1 MTFSSLRTKLILILL
16 VLLSLLAT
24 ATGLATLSAM
34 KRDSELQAG
43 HILRVA
49 SKVLREALNNRASQ
63 LSSSVQILATDF
75 GFRRAVATAE
85 QETIESVLANHG
97 NRINASLT
105 LLLSPSGALLVSS
118 DSTIKATDIAP
129 LFQQTQGHNA
139 AAVNDILHLAGQP
152 YQLVL
157 APVRAPALIAWVG
170 MGFPLDSTLAKQIR
184 GITDLDISF
193 VAKQAQGYQ
202 IYTSTLD
209 SVYQQQLPALLDTLI
224 NDAGIPHNNPQ
235 QDYISLAMP
244 LDQQQQLWAVQHLSN
259 QRWLSSYQQFRH
271 QLLLIFGAA
280 LSLTLLAGIIFAR
293 SITQPLKALSYFARR
308 IGQGFDET
316 IPVRGNDEVALLSR
330 TLSAM
335 QHDIRQREQQLQ
347 FNAEHDSLTGLYN
360 RTAVERLLPDLLAS
374 SDGSLLQINIQQFK
388 HINDVLGF
396 SNGDILLQQLA
407 RRLKLGPELPVMLAR
422 LGGDEFLLV
431 YNTLLTEGQ
440 VRAKLAALGE
450 GYQLANSQINLKLCI
465 GIYHFFCQQSNV
477 NDALRRVDIALDN
490 ARQTPQRTAIYLQGQ
505 DESHQR
511 ELMLIRD
518 LPEALHNGQFY
529 AVYQPKIDLASQ
541 QCSSAEALIRWQ
553 HPKLGLIAPD
563 EFIRLAEHSGNIS
576 LISDWMLQ
584 QVIAQTAK
592 WWQQGLRLQIAVN
605 LSVHDLLN
613 PALADNI
620 NAQLQQYKLSAAAL
634 ALEVTESA
642 IMQDAATVIAQLQR
656 IRGLGITLAIDDFG
670 TGQSSLAYL
679 KQLPVHELKIDRA
692 FIKDIDHNSNDALIV
707 AATTQLA
714 HSLGFV
720 VTAEGLENQAGLAKL
735 QQCGCDRVQGYYFSR
750 PLQADAFAT
759 WLQHYTSN
767 HPHWL
772 NAQTVK

>member
-43 HILRVA
+43 HILSVA
-49 SKVLREALNNRASQ
+49 SKVLREALNNRAGQ

-85 QETIESVLANHG
+85 QETIKSVLANHG
-97 NRINASLT
+97 SRINASLT
-105 LLLSPSGALLVSS
+105 LLLSPDGALLASS
-118 DSTIKATDIAP
+118 DTAIKAADIAP
-129 LFQQTQGHNA
+129 LFQQTQGNSTA
-139 AAVNDILHLAGQP
+139 PVNDILHLAGQP

-170 MGFPLDSTLAKQIR
+170 MGFPLDNHLAGQIQ
-184 GITDLDISF
+184 GITGMDISF
-193 VAKQAQGYQ
+193 VAEQAQGYQ
-202 IYTSTLD
+202 LYTSTLD
-209 SVYQQQLPALLDTLI
+209 AAYQQQLPALLDTLI
-224 NDAGIPHNNPQ
+224 NDAGVPHSNTQ
-235 QDYISLAMP
+235 QDYISLALP

-271 QLLLIFGAA
+271 QLLLIFSAA

-316 IPVRGNDEVALLSR
+316 IPVRGKDEVALLSR

-360 RTAVERLLPDLLAS
+360 RNAVERLLPSLLTS

-407 RRLKLGPELPVMLAR
+407 RRLQLGPETPAMLAR

-450 GYQLANSQINLKLCI
+450 GYQLANSQINLKICI
-465 GIYHFFCQQSNV
+465 GIYHFFRQQSSV

-490 ARQTPQRTAIYLQGQ
+490 ARLAPQRTAIYLQGQ

-541 QCSSAEALIRWQ
+541 QCHSAEALIRWQ
-553 HPKLGLIAPD
+553 HPKLGPIAPD

-592 WWQQGLRLQIAVN
+592 WWQQGLRLQIDVN

-656 IRGLGITLAIDDFG
+656 IRSLGITLAIDDFG

-679 KQLPVHELKIDRA
+679 KQLPVHEIKIDRA
-692 FIKDIDHNSNDALIV
+692 FVKDIEHNSNDALIV

-735 QQCGCDRVQGYYFSR
+735 QQCGCDKVQGYYFSR

-759 WLQHYTSN
+759 WLQQYSSH

-772 NAQTVK
+772 NAQTAK

>member
-34 KRDSELQAG
+34 KRDSELQAMQ
-43 HILRVA
+43 ILSVA
-49 SKVLREALNNRASQ
+49 SKVLREALNNRAGQ

-85 QETIESVLANHG
+85 QETIKSVLANHG
-97 NRINASLT
+97 SRINASLT
-105 LLLSPSGALLVSS
+105 LLLSPDGALLASS
-118 DSTIKATDIAP
+118 DTAIKAADITP
-129 LFQQTQGHNA
+129 LFQQTQGSSTA
-139 AAVNDILHLAGQP
+139 PVNDILHLAGQP

-184 GITDLDISF
+184 GITELDISF
-193 VAKQAQGYQ
+193 VAEQAQGYQ
-202 IYTSTLD
+202 LYTSTLD
-209 SVYQQQLPALLDTLI
+209 AAYQQQLPALLDTLI
-224 NDAGIPHNNPQ
+224 NDAGVLHSNPQ
-235 QDYISLAMP
+235 QDYISLALP

-259 QRWLSSYQQFRH
+259 QRWLSGYQQFRH
-271 QLLLIFGAA
+271 QLLLIFSAA

-293 SITQPLKALSYFARR
+293 SITQPLKALSYYARR

-316 IPVRGNDEVALLSR
+316 IPVRGKDEVALLSR

-360 RTAVERLLPDLLAS
+360 RNAVERLLPNLLTS
-374 SDGSLLQINIQQFK
+374 SDGSLLQINIQPFK

-407 RRLKLGPELPVMLAR
+407 RRLQLGPETPAMLAR

-440 VRAKLAALGE
+440 VRAKLVALGE
-450 GYQLANSQINLKLCI
+450 GYQLANSQINLKICI
-465 GIYHFFCQQSNV
+465 GIYHFFRQQSSV

-490 ARQTPQRTAIYLQGQ
+490 ARLTPQRTAIYLQGQ

-541 QCSSAEALIRWQ
+541 QCHSAEALIRWQ
-553 HPKLGLIAPD
+553 HPKLGPIAPD

-656 IRGLGITLAIDDFG
+656 IRSLGITLAIDDFG

-679 KQLPVHELKIDRA
+679 KQLPVHEIKIDRA
-692 FIKDIDHNSNDALIV
+692 FVKDIEHNSNDALIV

-735 QQCGCDRVQGYYFSR
+735 QQCGCDKVQGYYFSR
-750 PLQADAFAT
+750 PLHADAFAT
-759 WLQHYTSN
+759 WLQQYSSH

>member
-24 ATGLATLSAM
+24 ATGLATLSTM

-97 NRINASLT
+97 NRINARLT
-105 LLLSPSGALLVSS
+105 LLLSPNGALLVSS
-118 DSTIKATDIAP
+118 DSTIKAADIAP
-129 LFQQTQGHNA
+129 LFQQTQSQNA

-193 VAKQAQGYQ
+193 AAAQAQGYQ
-202 IYTSTLD
+202 LYTSTLD
-209 SVYQQQLPALLDTLI
+209 AVYQQQLPALLDTLI
-224 NDAGIPHNNPQ
+224 NDAGVPHSNPQ

-259 QRWLSSYQQFRH
+259 QHWLSSYQQFRH

-360 RTAVERLLPDLLAS
+360 RTAVERLLPALLAS

-613 PALADNI
+613 PALADNL

-735 QQCGCDRVQGYYFSR
+735 QQCGCDKVQGYYFSR
-750 PLQADAFAT
+750 PLQAEAFAT

>member
-24 ATGLATLSAM
+24 ATGVATLSAM
-34 KRDSELQAG
+34 KRDSEVQAEE
-43 HILRVA
+43 ILTVA
-49 SKVLREALNNRASQ
+49 GKVFTEALNNRAGQ
-63 LSSSVQILATDF
+63 LSSSVEILATDF

-97 NRINASLT
+97 SRINASLT
-105 LLLSPSGALLVSS
+105 LLLSPTGALLASS
-118 DSTIKATDIAP
+118 DTAIKPADIAP
-129 LFQQTQGHNA
+129 LFKQTQGNSTA
-139 AAVNDILHLAGQP
+139 PVSDILHLAGQP

-157 APVRAPALIAWVG
+157 APVRAPTLIAWVG
-170 MGFPLDSTLAKQIR
+170 MGFPLDSALAEQIK
-184 GITDLDISF
+184 GITGMDISF
-193 VAKQAQGYQ
+193 VAEQAQGYQ
-202 IYTSTLD
+202 LYTSTLD
-209 SVYQQQLPALLDTLI
+209 NTHQQQLPTMLDELI
-224 NDAGIPHNNPQ
+224 NSAGSPQSNPQ

-244 LDQQQQLWAVQHLSN
+244 LDQLEQLWAVQHLSN
-259 QRWLSSYQQFRH
+259 QRWLSSYKDFRE

-280 LSLTLLAGIIFAR
+280 LSITLLVGIMFAS

-347 FNAEHDSLTGLYN
+347 FSAEHDSLTGLYN
-360 RTAVERLLPDLLAS
+360 RTAVERLLPDLLANH
-374 SDGSLLQINIQQFK
+374 DGSLLQINIQQFK

-407 RRLKLGPELPVMLAR
+407 RRLQLGGAAPVLQAR

-431 YNTLLTEGQ
+431 YTDLLTEGQ
-440 VRAKLAALGE
+440 VRAKLATLGE
-450 GYQLANSQINLKLCI
+450 GYQLADSHINLKICI
-465 GIYHFFCQQSNV
+465 GVYHFFRQKSSV

-490 ARQTPQRTAIYLQGQ
+490 ARLAPQRTAIYLQGQ

-541 QCSSAEALIRWQ
+541 QCNSAEALIRWQ
-553 HPKLGLIAPD
+553 HPKLGHIAPD

-576 LISDWMLQ
+576 LISNWMVQ
-584 QVIAQTAK
+584 QVIAQTAI
-592 WWQQGLRLQIAVN
+592 WWQQGLQLQIAVN

-613 PALADNI
+613 PDLADDI
-620 NAQLQQYKLSAAAL
+620 YAQLKQYDLPAAAL
-634 ALEVTESA
+634 ALEVTESS
-642 IMQDAATVIAQLQR
+642 IMQDAATIIAQLQR
-656 IRGLGITLAIDDFG
+656 IRSLGITLAIDDFG

-692 FIKDIDHNSNDALIV
+692 FVKDIEHNSNDALIV

-735 QQCGCDRVQGYYFSR
+735 EQCGCDKVQGYYFSR
-750 PLQADAFAT
+750 PLNAANFLT
-759 WLQHYTSN
+759 WAQEYNHKQHAA
-767 HPHWL
+767 
-772 NAQTVK
+772 NALAAE

>member
-1 MTFSSLRTKLILILL
+1 MIFSSLRTKLILILL

-24 ATGLATLSAM
+24 ATGLATLSTM
-34 KRDSELQAG
+34 KRDSKMQAG
-43 HILRVA
+43 QILSVA
-49 SKVLREALNNRASQ
+49 SKVLREALNNRAGQ
-63 LSSSVQILATDF
+63 LSSSVQLLAADF

-85 QETIESVLANHG
+85 QETIESVLINHG
-97 NRINASLT
+97 SRINARLT
-105 LLLSPSGALLVSS
+105 LLLSPDGTLLVSS
-118 DSTIKATDIAP
+118 EPAISAADIAP
-129 LFQQTQGHNA
+129 LFKQTQGNNTA
-139 AAVNDILHLAGQP
+139 PVNDILHLAGQP

-157 APVRAPALIAWVG
+157 APVRAPTLIAWVG
-170 MGFPLDSTLAKQIR
+170 MGFPLNSALAEQIK
-184 GITDLDISF
+184 GVTGMDISF
-193 VAKQAQGYQ
+193 VAEQAQGYQ
-202 IYTSTLD
+202 LYTSTLD
-209 SVYQQQLPALLDTLI
+209 VAYQQQLPTMLDTVI
-224 NDAGIPHNNPQ
+224 DNTGSPQSNPQ

-259 QRWLSSYQQFRH
+259 QRWLSSYQAFRQ

-280 LSLTLLAGIIFAR
+280 LSITLLVGIIFAR

-347 FNAEHDSLTGLYN
+347 FSAEHDSLTGLYN
-360 RTAVERLLPDLLAS
+360 RTAVERLLPELLNS

-396 SNGDILLQQLA
+396 STGDILLQQLA
-407 RRLKLGPELPVMLAR
+407 RRLALGSEAPALLAR

-431 YNTLLTEGQ
+431 YNSLLAEGQ
-440 VRAKLAALGE
+440 IKAKLAALGE
-450 GYQLANSQINLKLCI
+450 GYQVNDSQINLKICI
-465 GIYHFFCQQSNV
+465 GVYHFFSQQSNV

-490 ARQTPQRTAIYLQGQ
+490 ARLTPQRAAIYLQGQ

-529 AVYQPKIDLASQ
+529 AVYQPKIDLMSG

-553 HPKLGLIAPD
+553 HPKLGHIAPD

-576 LISDWMLQ
+576 FISNWMLH
-584 QVIAQTAK
+584 QVITQAAT
-592 WWQQGLRLQIAVN
+592 WWQQGLQLQIAVN

-613 PALADNI
+613 PSLADDI
-620 NAQLQQYKLSAAAL
+620 AAQLQQYQLPAAAL

-642 IMQDAATVIAQLQR
+642 IMQDAATIIAQLQR
-656 IRGLGITLAIDDFG
+656 IRNLGITLAIDDFG

-692 FIKDIDHNSNDALIV
+692 FVKDIEHNSNDALIV

-714 HSLGFV
+714 HSLGFI

-735 QQCGCDRVQGYYFSR
+735 EQCGCDKVQGYYFSR
-750 PLQADAFAT
+750 PLTAANFLT
-759 WLQHYTSN
+759 WVQDYNHQQHAASVQS
-767 HPHWL
+767 
-772 NAQTVK
+772 AQ

>member
-1 MTFSSLRTKLILILL
+1 MIFSSLRTKLILILL

-34 KRDSELQAG
+34 KRDSVLQAG
-43 HILRVA
+43 HILSVA
-49 SKVLREALNNRASQ
+49 SKVLREALNNRAGQ

-85 QETIESVLANHG
+85 QETIKSVLANHG
-97 NRINASLT
+97 SRINASLT
-105 LLLSPSGALLVSS
+105 LLLSPDGALLASS
-118 DSTIKATDIAP
+118 DTAIKASDIAP
-129 LFQQTQGHNA
+129 LFQQTQGNNIA
-139 AAVNDILHLAGQP
+139 PVNDILHLAGQP

-193 VAKQAQGYQ
+193 IAEQAQGYQ
-202 IYTSTLD
+202 LYTSTLD
-209 SVYQQQLPALLDTLI
+209 AAYQQQLPALLDTLI
-224 NDAGIPHNNPQ
+224 NDAGVPHSNPQ
-235 QDYISLAMP
+235 QDYISLALP

-259 QRWLSSYQQFRH
+259 QRWLSSYQQFRQ

-293 SITQPLKALSYFARR
+293 SITQPLKALSYYARR
-308 IGQGFDET
+308 IGQGFDEA
-316 IPVRGNDEVALLSR
+316 IPVQGKDEVALLSR

-360 RTAVERLLPDLLAS
+360 RTAVERLLPGLLAS
-374 SDGSLLQINIQQFK
+374 SDGSLLQINIEQFK

-407 RRLKLGPELPVMLAR
+407 RRLQLGPDTPVILAR

-440 VRAKLAALGE
+440 VRANLAALGE
-450 GYQLANSQINLKLCI
+450 GYQLANSQINLKICI
-465 GIYHFFCQQSNV
+465 GIYHFSRQQSSV

-490 ARQTPQRTAIYLQGQ
+490 ARLTPQRTAIYLQGQ

-511 ELMLIRD
+511 ELMLIHD

-541 QCSSAEALIRWQ
+541 QCHSAEALIRWQ
-553 HPKLGLIAPD
+553 HPKLGPIAPD

-613 PALADNI
+613 PALADDI

-656 IRGLGITLAIDDFG
+656 IRSLGITLAIDDFG
-670 TGQSSLAYL
+670 TGHSSLAYL
-679 KQLPVHELKIDRA
+679 KQLPVHEIKIDRA
-692 FIKDIDHNSNDALIV
+692 FVKDIEHNSNDTLIV

-714 HSLGFV
+714 HSFGLV
-720 VTAEGLENQAGLAKL
+720 VTAEGLENRAGLAKL
-735 QQCGCDRVQGYYFSR
+735 QQCGCDKVQGYYFSR
-750 PLQADAFAT
+750 PLHADAFAA
-759 WLQHYTSN
+759 WLQHYSSH
-767 HPHWL
+767 HPL
-772 NAQTVK
+772 A

>member
-24 ATGLATLSAM
+24 ATGLATLNTM

-43 HILRVA
+43 HILNVA
-49 SKVLREALNNRASQ
+49 GKVLGEALNNRASQ

-85 QETIESVLANHG
+85 QDTIESVLANHG

-105 LLLSPSGALLVSS
+105 LLLSPNGTLLASS
-118 DSTIKATDIAP
+118 DNTIKTTDIAP
-129 LFQQTQGHNA
+129 LFQQTLGHNT

-170 MGFPLDSTLAKQIR
+170 MGFPLDSTLATQIR
-184 GITDLDISF
+184 GVTDLDISF
-193 VAKQAQGYQ
+193 VAEQPQGYQ
-202 IYTSTLD
+202 LYTSTLD
-209 SVYQQQLPALLDTLI
+209 DPHQLQLPALLDTLI
-224 NDAGIPHNNPQ
+224 NKAGKPHTNPQ
-235 QDYISLAMP
+235 QDYISQAMP
-244 LDQQQQLWAVQHLSN
+244 LDKQQQLWAIQHLSN

-316 IPVRGNDEVALLSR
+316 IPVRGNDEVALLGR

-347 FNAEHDSLTGLYN
+347 FHAEHDSLTGLYN
-360 RTAVERLLPDLLAS
+360 RTAVERLLPSLLAN

-407 RRLKLGPELPVMLAR
+407 RRLKLGPEMPVMLAR

-431 YNTLLTEGQ
+431 YNILLTEAQ
-440 VRAKLAALGE
+440 MRAKLAALGE
-450 GYQLANSQINLKLCI
+450 GYQLADTQINLKICI
-465 GIYHFFCQQSNV
+465 GMYHFFCQQSNV

-490 ARQTPQRTAIYLQGQ
+490 ARLTPQRTAIYLQGQ

-541 QCSSAEALIRWQ
+541 QCHSAEALIRWQ

-592 WWQQGLRLQIAVN
+592 WQQQGLHLQIAVN
-605 LSVHDLLN
+605 LSVYDLLN

-620 NAQLQQYKLSAAAL
+620 NAQLQQYQLSAAAL

-642 IMQDAATVIAQLQR
+642 IMQDTATVITQLQR
-656 IRGLGITLAIDDFG
+656 IRSLGITLAIDDFG

-692 FIKDIDHNSNDALIV
+692 FVKDIDHNSNDALIV
-707 AATTQLA
+707 TATTQLA

-735 QQCGCDRVQGYYFSR
+735 QQCGCDKVQGYYFSR
-750 PLQADAFAT
+750 PLHGEAFVT
-759 WLQHYTSN
+759 WLQQYNSL

-772 NAQTVK
+772 NAQAVK